1 MKRISILAAGVL
13 SVAMDR
19 DGWALGLGELNL
31 RSYLNEP
38 LRAEVALLD
47 SDAFDDSD
55 LLVGLASEVEFERL
69 GISRDFF
76 LTRINFQ
83 VESDEM
89 GRRVVLTTEA
99 PLREPY
105 LDLVVEARWPDGR
118 LLREYTVLIDLPP
131 RPMVAAGQDA
141 LADNAAQFDHQTI
154 VLVPEPEPASAQT
167 DGYSTGAG
175 VRPTAGAQYLVKN
188 TDTLWRIASEGA
200 AAGISVQQT

>member
-13 SVAMDR
+13 SVAMNR
-19 DGWALGLGELNL
+19 DGWALGLGELSL

-38 LRAEVALLD
+38 FRAEVALLD

-89 GRRVVLTTEA
+89 GRRVVLTTDA

-105 LDLVVEARWPDGR
+105 L
-118 LLREYTVLIDLPP
+118 I
-131 RPMVAAGQDA
+131 
-141 LADNAAQFDHQTI
+141 
-154 VLVPEPEPASAQT
+154 
-167 DGYSTGAG
+167 
-175 VRPTAGAQYLVKN
+175 
-188 TDTLWRIASEGA
+188 
-200 AAGISVQQT
+200 